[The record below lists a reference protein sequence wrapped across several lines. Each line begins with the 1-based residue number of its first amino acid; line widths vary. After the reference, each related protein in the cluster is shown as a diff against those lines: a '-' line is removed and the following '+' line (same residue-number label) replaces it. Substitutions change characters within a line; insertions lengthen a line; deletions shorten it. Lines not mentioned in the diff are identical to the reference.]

1 MSASAKYQHQRGTAA
16 AWTAANPILLAG
28 EIGVELDTSMFKIG
42 NGTTPWNSLHY
53 GGITAFSPPG
63 QLNALATALL
73 PYLSMSPPPPVS
85 VPGLTVTSSGPLN
98 VGFSFTPDS
107 GVVYSAS
114 LQTQAGVTL
123 ATIPTTGSGSYHVP
137 GGKYQVAL
145 AAVRTADSSS
155 ATGSPVAITAGTATP
170 GTSRPAQV
178 PFLFSNRTNVA
189 YLPAASVGVYPV
201 LTPDWPDQYL
211 LTTTGSITV
220 PMSDSMVT
228 SKPTVQATVELALP
242 STTGTLTITDG
253 ERAATATVVDG
264 QATWTTAESNEMK
277 DRATATIDAM
287 RKSGDSTYLT
297 YGYIYPGAYYQR
309 GQWSWDSAWAV
320 GIAAKLGST
329 YIGYAKGWAKSWA
342 SHIIA
347 PGDSA
352 GRDGA
357 TPLRVG
363 TVADG
368 AAGIEDTGPQQW
380 LWGWAVN
387 RIYQADGDTT
397 FVTAMYPWLKAAAG
411 YFDLVGADSSGLYSI
426 SATTSG
432 DPVDTWTTIST
443 RRADVDGT
451 TNDSFWMDLNPYP
464 ADPSH
469 TFRTSCIDPE
479 LSSLLARNAT
489 EMAVLATAIG
499 NTTDAA
505 TWTAK
510 AASIAAA
517 IRKYCWDEKFSRFQ
531 WIERAELARPA
542 GNVAAAS
549 LGDTSVVITSSTT
562 RWLPSGKLLLPGG
575 VVAQPLNTVELPAG
589 VPTTVQ
595 LTSPLSGAVS
605 SGAVTYR
612 RFAGVDN
619 LGTQAAPLFAN
630 VATTPQATAVK
641 NHLYTNLDGV
651 TATAF
656 DVWFGSSVRGNQHME
671 TEWVQWKPL
680 IQSGTTVNA
689 TSVTIPANATG
700 IRIGYRVTDTANF
713 VYGSTLPPSVLPLAE
728 DRQWWHPEWEKI
740 TPSRPLVVTVSWVR
754 NGSVAPVIKLY
765 DNTLTL
771 VTSLVPAVPSGTDG
785 QTVTASVTFTTKCI
799 PGVVT
804 ISGGSSPVT
813 VKHVKL
819 ATKPK
824 GWTYAAPNGG
834 FTCTPRFSRTSMS
847 KPMDRFVEINV
858 GPYLGID
865 YWKGDIWPPQNY
877 WAIIGLHNYSFSEAV
892 VSAKEYARQVL
903 VDTRLWNTYWSG
915 EKGFWERSNSFGYQ
929 TGSYQYV
936 WGCLPYIAGLET
948 GAIPASSV
956 IGSLAKIRI
965 TADGDNLNSSGS
977 VAAVG
982 DRIATFV
989 DSGILGING
998 TQIDDAHRPILAQV
1012 GGENVIRIDATRG
1025 DYWLFPD
1032 NSFDA
1037 NLASGGE
1044 VFIVEAVANTST
1056 AFGHWTISG
1065 AGDADY
1071 YTFSGDIYDSAGSTT
1086 RRGPLSVPVGIDLT
1100 EFNVFSVRSV
1110 PGEHTHRINGTIIG
1124 TNATNTVS
1132 WQDIGAGRP
1141 IRVGMSRDMQAG
1153 TRDIKEFL
1161 VTGPLTD
1168 GQRNS
1173 VLSELRSLYGTP

>member
-1 MSASAKYQHQRGTAA
+1 MSQTINIKDQLLVLEVDPGRVRLVKPGQPFDATSLTATQLTALAA
-16 AWTAANPILLAG
+16 ALA
-28 EIGVELDTSMFKIG
+28 
-42 NGTTPWNSLHY
+42 
-53 GGITAFSPPG
+53 
-63 QLNALATALL
+63 
-73 PYLSMSPPPPVS
+73 PYLASLPPPLT
-85 VPGLTVTSSGPLN
+85 VPALTVTSSSPTN
-98 VGFSFTPDS
+98 VTFSFTPDS
-107 GVVYSAS
+107 GVTYSVILKTAAGVALAS
-114 LQTQAGVTL
+114 LL
-123 ATIPTTGSGSYHVP
+123 SSGSGSFHVP
-137 GGKYQVAL
+137 GGNYQVAL
-145 AAVRTADSSS
+145 DAVRTSDS
-155 ATGSPVAITAGTATP
+155 ATASGSPVSIAPGSATP
-170 GTSRPAQV
+170 GTSRLAQV

-189 YLPAASVGVYPV
+189 YLPSATTGVHPTV
-201 LTPDWPDQYL
+201 TPDWPDQYL

-264 QATWTTAESNEMK
+264 QATWTTTESNEMK

-342 SHIIA
+342 AHIIA
-347 PGDSA
+347 PGDPA

-368 AAGIEDTGPQQW
+368 DAGIEDTGPQQW

-387 RIYQADGDTT
+387 RIYQADGDTA

-411 YFDLVGADSSGLYSI
+411 YFDTVGADSSGLYSI

-432 DPVDTWTTIST
+432 GDPIDNWTTIST

-451 TNDSFWMDLNPYP
+451 TNDSFWMDLTPYS
-464 ADPSH
+464 ADPTH

-489 EMAVLATAIG
+489 EMATLATAIG
-499 NTTDAA
+499 NSTDAA
-505 TWTAK
+505 MWTAK
-510 AASIAAA
+510 AASITAA

-542 GNVAAAS
+542 GDVAAAAS
-549 LGDTSVVITSSTT
+549 GAMAVVITSSVT

-575 VVAQPLNTVELPAG
+575 VVAQPLNTVELVAG
-589 VPTTVQ
+589 VPTAVP

-605 SGAVTYR
+605 AGAVTYR

-619 LGTQAAPLFAN
+619 LGTQVAPLFAN
-630 VATTPQATAVK
+630 VATSPQATAVK
-641 NHLYTNLDGV
+641 NHLYTTLDGA
-651 TATAF
+651 TSTAF
-656 DVWFGSSVRGNQHME
+656 EAWFGSSVRGNQHME

-713 VYGSTLPPSVLPLAE
+713 VYGSTFPPSVLPLAE
-728 DRQWWHPEWEKI
+728 NRQWWHPEWEKV
-740 TPSRPLVVTVSWVR
+740 TPSRPLVVTVSWVKS
-754 NGSVAPVIKLY
+754 GIAAPVVKLY

-771 VTSLVPAVPSGTDG
+771 VATLTPTAPSGIDG
-785 QTVTASVTFTTKCI
+785 QTVTASVTFTNRCI
-799 PGVVT
+799 PGVVSLAAGT
-804 ISGGSSPVT
+804 SPVS
-813 VKHVKL
+813 VKQVKIT
-819 ATKPK
+819 TKPK

-834 FTCTPRFSRTSMS
+834 FTCTPRFSRTHMS
-847 KPMDRFVEINV
+847 KPLDRFVEINAST
-858 GPYLGID
+858 YLGID

-877 WAIIGLHNYSFSEAV
+877 WAVIGLNNYSFPEAV
-892 VSAKEYARQVL
+892 TAAKEHARQVL
-903 VDTRLWNTYWSG
+903 VDTRLWNVYWG
-915 EKGFWERSNSFGYQ
+915 TEKGFWERSNSFGYQ

-936 WGCLPYIAGLET
+936 WGCLPYVAGIET
-948 GAIPASSV
+948 GAIPAPSV
-956 IGSLAKIRI
+956 IGSLAQIRI
-965 TADGDNLNSSGS
+965 KADSPNLNSSGS

-982 DRIATFV
+982 ERIATFV
-989 DSGILGING
+989 DTGALNING
-998 TQIDDAHRPILAQV
+998 TQATDANRPILQLV
-1012 GGENVIRIDATRG
+1012 GGNKVFHIDATRG
-1025 DYWLFPD
+1025 DFWVFPD
-1032 NSFDA
+1032 NSFDTH
-1037 NLASGGE
+1037 LASGGE
-1044 VFIVEAVANTST
+1044 VFCVEAVANTST

-1065 AGDADY
+1065 ASDADY
-1071 YTFSGDIYDSAGSTT
+1071 YTFGGDIYDSTGSTV
-1086 RRGPLSVPVGIDLT
+1086 RRGPLSVPGGVNLT
-1100 EFNVFSVRSV
+1100 QFNIYSVRSV
-1110 PGEHTHRINGTIIG
+1110 PGEHTQRINTTVIG
-1124 TNATNTVS
+1124 TNATNTVK
-1132 WQDIGAGRP
+1132 WQDIAAGRP
-1141 IRVGMSRDMQAG
+1141 LRVGASRDLQTG

-1161 VTGPLTD
+1161 VTGPLTN
-1168 GQRNS
+1168 GQRDA
-1173 VLSELRSLYGTP
+1173 VLAELKAIYGTP